1 MHLVSIQRQNMLQHQ
16 LITLGAGEGGEDDKE
31 VEKCAGRAEG
41 GAEVTRSRELEGGG
55 GIKGKMICLEVN
67 SRKESVKLTF

>member
-1 MHLVSIQRQNMLQHQ
+1 M
-16 LITLGAGEGGEDDKE
+16 
-31 VEKCAGRAEG
+31 EKCAERAEG